1 MRPCDKE
8 PTHKKTETE
17 KEAQALDKIICIAG
31 PTASGKTALAVEL
44 AKELN
49 GEVVSCDSMYVYRR
63 MNIGTAKPTREE
75 MQGIVHHMI
84 DVCEPTE
91 DFSVSRYT
99 EMASPIVDDIL
110 SRGKAAI
117 IAGGTG
123 LYMDSLIR
131 GNNFAPVPATGQRE
145 ILEAQLEQDGVN
157 ALLTRLQSIDPEA
170 AGKSQGNPRRIIR
183 ALEVYLET
191 GETITAHNRRT
202 QAVPPRYQPLWLGLD
217 FSSRQA
223 LYDRIDRR
231 VEIMLQQGLT
241 EEIRQLLASGI
252 PKNATAMQAIGYKE
266 FVDALDGKIS
276 LAEAAAQ
283 VRQSSRRYAKRQ
295 LTWFR
300 RNREIQWLTRQPDDG
315 LDEILQKARQVAAI
329 FDK

>member
-1 MRPCDKE
+1 M
-8 PTHKKTETE
+8 
-17 KEAQALDKIICIAG
+17 DKIICIAG

-49 GEVVSCDSMYVYRR
+49 GEVVSCDSMYVYKY
-63 MNIGTAKPTREE
+63 MNIGTAKPSEEE

-84 DVCEPTE
+84 DVCDPAE

-99 EMASPIVDDIL
+99 EMATPIVEDIL
-110 SRGKAAI
+110 ARGKTAI
-117 IAGGTG
+117 VTGGTG

-131 GNNFAPVPATGQRE
+131 GNDFAPVPATGHRE
-145 ILEAQLEQDGVN
+145 ALEAQLQEFGV
-157 ALLTRLQSIDPEA
+157 APLLAQLQEIDPEA
-170 AGKSQGNPRRIIR
+170 AEKSQGNPRRIIR

-202 QAVPPRYQPLWLGLD
+202 QAIPPRYDPLWLGLD
-217 FSSRQA
+217 FSSRKT

-231 VEIMLQQGLT
+231 VEIMLEQGLP
-241 EEIRQLLASGI
+241 EEIRQLLGSGI
-252 PKNATAMQAIGYKE
+252 PKTCTAMQAIGYKE

-276 LAEAAAQ
+276 MEDAVAQ
-283 VRQSSRRYAKRQ
+283 VQQSSRRYAKRQ

-300 RNREIQWLTRQPDDG
+300 RNPQMHWLIRESG
-315 LDEILQKARQVAAI
+315 AGMDEILAKARQIAAI